1 MISGF
6 DFRDVLSIVIG
17 GLCAYWG
24 AYAAFKVE
32 IARLDERL
40 NALKERV
47 DSDRVKLD
55 KCIGG
60 GK

>member
-1 MISGF
+1 MNIAGF
-6 DFRDVLSIVIG
+6 ELRDILTIALGAI
-17 GLCAYWG
+17 CAYWG
-24 AYAAFKVE
+24 AHTAIKVE

-55 KCIGG
+55 QCLRGE
-60 GK
+60 